1 VSGGAGRGKARR
13 AQESAALVAFRG
25 APCHD
30 LPVVRSWP
38 FLVACLLSIG
48 GLPGCLEG
56 ERVVP
61 EPVVPQVKGSEHC
74 AAAEK
79 NLLALG
85 CEEGKPTKRGKSF
98 TDFCVET
105 QREGGIDL
113 HPECLSTVK
122 SCDEIDKVCAW
133 NR

>member
-1 VSGGAGRGKARR
+1 M
-13 AQESAALVAFRG
+13 
-25 APCHD
+25 
-30 LPVVRSWP
+30 VRSRS
-38 FLVACLLSIG
+38 FLLSALLVFA
-48 GLPGCLEG
+48 GLPGCPAP

-61 EPVVPQVKGSEHC
+61 EPVVPEVKDSEWC

-105 QREGGIDL
+105 QKEGGIDL
-113 HPECLSTVK
+113 HPKCLSTVK
-122 SCDEIDKVCAW
+122 SCDEIDRVCAW